1 MGPDQRADRLL
12 GSSTFIGFFFGA
24 LLAGTLGDL
33 IGRRAVMMWALALYC
48 VASLVS
54 AWVDSWPPFFAAR
67 VIAGMGTGAESAIIA
82 PYLAEFVARRFRGSF
97 TGALAGFFSF
107 GFVAAALLGY
117 FIVPA
122 HASGWRIVL
131 VITAL
136 PVVML
141 LWWRRAL
148 PESPRWLE
156 SRGRTAEAEAV
167 LDRIEADFRRRGATL
182 AEPRPSPPA
191 ARPASGPIS
200 RCCCRPADAHHAD
213 DLDHVA
219 VDHLQLL
226 LVLRVDPGLLVESGM
241 SMTKSFGYSLAI
253 YCAQV
258 PGYFSAAWFNEK
270 IGRQAT
276 IASYMLLGGAGAL
289 GLALAKTDGQIML
302 AGIIMSFFMNGT
314 YAGVYA
320 YTAEVFPTAV
330 HHRRGAGLGH
340 RPAGRHRLARA
351 GGLSVSQVWFP
362 GRVRHHH
369 GDAGAGRAGGAGDG
383 RAHARPLAGSH
394 RGGRGEMS
402 GARPFRPAVAVL
414 ALNAVARAHE
424 APSQPQA
431 VFAAVDHALAGE
443 IGHRLFTI
451 LSYDPDSGVA
461 TRLYSNLPDAYPAG
475 GSKTVMPGPW
485 TDTVLARGECYI
497 GYTPDDL
504 RSVFADHELIASLD
518 CQSVLNV
525 PIRWRGRT
533 WGSLNLLHAERW
545 YGPDDA
551 IACRPYAQLV
561 LPALCCA

>member
-1 MGPDQRADRLL
+1 MSMISARIERLPFARFHKHLLLMGGLGYMFDAMDAAVLAFILPVLRVEWGLTSVQIGLL

-182 AEPRPSPPA
+182 AEPRPEPEAPPRGA
-191 ARPASGPIS
+191 ASLGSNFA
-200 RCCCRPADAHHAD
+200 
-213 DLDHVA
+213 
-219 VDHLQLL
+219 LL
-226 LVLRVDPGLLVESGM
+226 LQGRQTRITLMTWIMWLSITFSYYSFFVWIPGLLVESGM

-330 HHRRGAGLGH
+330 RTTGAGL
-340 RPAGRHRLARA
+340 ASAIGRLGAIASPVLVGYLYPKFGFLGVFGTTTVTLVLGALVVLVMGVPTR
-351 GGLSVSQVWFP
+351 
-362 GRVRHHH
+362 GRS
-369 GDAGAGRAGGAGDG
+369 
-383 RAHARPLAGSH
+383 L
-394 RGGRGEMS
+394 
-402 GARPFRPAVAVL
+402 
-414 ALNAVARAHE
+414 E
-424 APSQPQA
+424 AIA
-431 VFAAVDHALAGE
+431 AGE
-443 IGHRLFTI
+443 
-451 LSYDPDSGVA
+451 V
-461 TRLYSNLPDAYPAG
+461 
-475 GSKTVMPGPW
+475 K
-485 TDTVLARGECYI
+485 
-497 GYTPDDL
+497 
-504 RSVFADHELIASLD
+504 
-518 CQSVLNV
+518 
-525 PIRWRGRT
+525 
-533 WGSLNLLHAERW
+533 
-545 YGPDDA
+545 
-551 IACRPYAQLV
+551 
-561 LPALCCA
+561 

>member
-1 MGPDQRADRLL
+1 MSMISARIERLPFARFHKHLLLMGGLGYMFDAMDAAVLAFILPVLRVEWGLTSVQIGLL

-182 AEPRPSPPA
+182 AEPRPEPERRRA
-191 ARPASGPIS
+191 ARPASGQF
-200 RCCCRPADAHHAD
+200 RAAAAGPADAHHAD

-330 HHRRGAGLGH
+330 RTTGAGL
-340 RPAGRHRLARA
+340 ASAIGRLGAIASPVLVGYLYPKFGFLGVFGTTTVTLVLGALVVLVMGVPTR
-351 GGLSVSQVWFP
+351 
-362 GRVRHHH
+362 GRS
-369 GDAGAGRAGGAGDG
+369 
-383 RAHARPLAGSH
+383 L
-394 RGGRGEMS
+394 
-402 GARPFRPAVAVL
+402 
-414 ALNAVARAHE
+414 E
-424 APSQPQA
+424 AIA
-431 VFAAVDHALAGE
+431 AGE
-443 IGHRLFTI
+443 
-451 LSYDPDSGVA
+451 A
-461 TRLYSNLPDAYPAG
+461 
-475 GSKTVMPGPW
+475 K
-485 TDTVLARGECYI
+485 
-497 GYTPDDL
+497 
-504 RSVFADHELIASLD
+504 
-518 CQSVLNV
+518 
-525 PIRWRGRT
+525 
-533 WGSLNLLHAERW
+533 
-545 YGPDDA
+545 
-551 IACRPYAQLV
+551 
-561 LPALCCA
+561 